1 MALLELLVRWRRD
14 LPAGPRLLAAT
25 VDHGLRADAADEA
38 AMVKARA
45 KQLGVSHR
53 TLRWTG
59 AKPATGL
66 QEAARTA
73 RYRLLAQAARRAG
86 AGVVLTAHTLDDQ
99 AETVLLRLARGSG
112 LAGLRAMARETA
124 IAPDVRL
131 VRPLLEIPKVRLV
144 ATLAQAGVGFATDPS
159 NADDRF
165 TRVRWRGA
173 MPALA
178 AEGLDARRLA
188 LFAARVRRADAALE
202 AAVDAAAADLSRTGA
217 EGTAY
222 DAAGYLALPAEIA
235 LRLLGRAVAAH
246 ATEGAVELGKLEALA
261 DWLSGM
267 RRVAAGTRRARRTL
281 AGAMVTLRGGLVSV
295 SCAPARE
302 AGKGVGA
309 AALPQD

>member
-159 NADDRF
+159 NADGRF
-165 TRVRWRGA
+165 TRARWRGA

-202 AAVDAAAADLSRTGA
+202 AAVDAAAADLSRAGEGA
-217 EGTAY
+217 AY
-222 DAAGYLALPAEIA
+222 DAAGYFALPPEIA
-235 LRLLGRAVAAH
+235 LRLLGRAVVAH

-281 AGAMVTLRGGLVSV
+281 AGAMVTLQEGLVSV
-295 SCAPARE
+295 SRAPARG
-302 AGKGVGA
+302 AAKGVGA